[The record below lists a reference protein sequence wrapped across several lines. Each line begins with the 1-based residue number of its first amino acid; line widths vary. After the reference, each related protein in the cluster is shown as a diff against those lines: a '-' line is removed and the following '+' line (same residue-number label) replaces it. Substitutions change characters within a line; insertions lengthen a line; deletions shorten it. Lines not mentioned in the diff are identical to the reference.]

1 MKKNKGL
8 AYAALLIIFILFN
21 VIAFVVPTAKTSTF
35 WIAYVFTAV
44 AFVLQIVI
52 WKFAF
57 KGPATLKSKFLG
69 IPLVSVGSVYLLA
82 QLIAFSVF
90 WIVPTASD
98 WIVIVVCTLILGI
111 SLIYLIGT
119 EVARDDINCVDEKVE
134 KKVFYIRALQIDV
147 EMLADAENDRDIK
160 NALRKLAEKIRYSDP
175 MSNEDLE
182 TIEIIITNKIA
193 ELKNADNKSKTID
206 ELNLL
211 LDKRKLVCKM
221 KK

>member
-1 MKKNKGL
+1 
-8 AYAALLIIFILFN
+8 
-21 VIAFVVPTAKTSTF
+21 
-35 WIAYVFTAV
+35 
-44 AFVLQIVI
+44 
-52 WKFAF
+52 
-57 KGPATLKSKFLG
+57 
-69 IPLVSVGSVYLLA
+69 
-82 QLIAFSVF
+82 
-90 WIVPTASD
+90 
-98 WIVIVVCTLILGI
+98 
-111 SLIYLIGT
+111 
-119 EVARDDINCVDEKVE
+119 
-134 KKVFYIRALQIDV
+134 
-147 EMLADAENDRDIK
+147 MLADAENDRDIK